1 MSKNAGTGVY
11 TENDRRGQCRQDEAM
26 LPRDNT
32 DEISGA
38 GCLTRSMVGSRV
50 QQIKTYTFIMNQRMQ
65 STTCSHKARVPWLPS
80 IARSVTSFRRA
91 ACRHRGF
98 DTARSS
104 RPDRSCSS
112 RDSSGST
119 PRRGPWCPGGAHA
132 QTRQVLKNLWALC
145 EEHGWSPEQLVVARI
160 YHAVDASPMEVN
172 RAWDEAFV
180 AVAPPAR
187 SFVGVHSLPLDAAV
201 EIEFQLVI

>member
-1 MSKNAGTGVY
+1 MLTQGESAMASIDRTQRHVVPSRRLPPPRFRYSPVVKAGSFVFVSGLVGLDPSTGALV
-11 TENDRRGQCRQDEAM
+11 
-26 LPRDNT
+26 
-32 DEISGA
+32 
-38 GCLTRSMVGSRV
+38 
-50 QQIKTYTFIMNQRMQ
+50 
-65 STTCSHKARVPWLPS
+65 
-80 IARSVTSFRRA
+80 
-91 ACRHRGF
+91 
-98 DTARSS
+98 
-104 RPDRSCSS
+104 
-112 RDSSGST
+112 
-119 PRRGPWCPGGAHA
+119 PGGAHA

-160 YHAVDASPMEVN
+160 YHAVDASPMGVN